1 MPATTKV
8 EGEVTD
14 LAAHARYTY
23 TDEDGEPLFQVRRRP
38 QGDGKTFAQFRW
50 ERGGW
55 EPGLGDVEPVL
66 YRLHEV
72 IAAAERGRRVYITEG
87 EKDADALRELGVM
100 ATTNPGGAGKW
111 RDEYSEALQGA
122 SSVAIL
128 RDRDAVGAR
137 HALSVERSLRAAGI
151 TVRHRRARK
160 GKDVSDHIA
169 AGLGLRELVR
179 KRPKAPEAAAE
190 PKQADPP
197 ASADTALP
205 AALQL
210 VLDRTGAKR
219 VAANQWEARCPAHA
233 DRNPSL
239 SIARGSE
246 RPVVLHC
253 HAGCELDAIA
263 AALKLDPRELSV
275 EPADPYERD
284 VAREQRRIEVREE
297 ARRRIASEQIGRYE
311 LPAEGWT
318 FAQDLAEPRPEN
330 KFTVA
335 ELHLAGGNTLLTS
348 AFKAGKTTTLL
359 NLARSLADDEPFL
372 GKYEVA
378 LEGRIAVLN
387 YELAPHTFREW
398 ALDIGIKNTDRLAP
412 SLHLRGATL
421 PFWLPDVMEE
431 VIAWLRREEVGF
443 LIVDPAARAQRGLV
457 ESENDNVGLAAF
469 TDALDA
475 LKREAGVPD
484 LLLSTHMGRERFEEG
499 QERSRGATRL
509 EDWMDV
515 GWYLTAEGGRDGP
528 RALRAMG
535 RDVDLEAIDL
545 NYRSADRRLTATGQ
559 TRHQRREDEGA
570 QQVVDAL
577 ALAGDG
583 VSTEHL
589 KQAIK
594 GSNSR
599 RSAFVQVALEQGLM
613 ERRYADGAVHDE
625 AKPSR
630 AGEALLCHL
639 TERGHKKHARR
650 VERPS

>member
-1 MPATTKV
+1 MV
-8 EGEVTD
+8 
-14 LAAHARYTY
+14 
-23 TDEDGEPLFQVRRRP
+23 
-38 QGDGKTFAQFRW
+38 
-50 ERGGW
+50 
-55 EPGLGDVEPVL
+55 
-66 YRLHEV
+66 
-72 IAAAERGRRVYITEG
+72 
-87 EKDADALRELGVM
+87 
-100 ATTNPGGAGKW
+100 
-111 RDEYSEALQGA
+111 
-122 SSVAIL
+122 IL
-128 RDRDAVGAR
+128 RDRDAVGSR
-137 HALSVERSLRAAGI
+137 HALDIERSLRAAGI
-151 TVRHRRARK
+151 PVRHGRPRK
-160 GKDVSDHIA
+160 GKDVSDHLT

-179 KRPKAPEAAAE
+179 KRPKAPEPTEARNAE
-190 PKQADPP
+190 LP
-197 ASADTALP
+197 DTPDAALP

-210 VLDRTGAKR
+210 VLDRTRAKQ
-219 VAANQWEARCPAHA
+219 AGPNQWEARCPAHD
-233 DRNPSL
+233 DREPSL
-239 SIARGSE
+239 SVARGE
-246 RPVVLHC
+246 DKPVVLFC

-263 AALKLDPRELSV
+263 SALHLDPRELSV
-275 EPADPYERD
+275 EPADPFEQK
-284 VAREQRRIEVREE
+284 VATEQFRIEVREE
-297 ARRRIASEQIGRYE
+297 ARRRVASAQIGRYE
-311 LPAEGWT
+311 LPAEDWT
-318 FAQDLAEPRPEN
+318 FAQDLAEPRPDT
-330 KFTVA
+330 KYTVA

-348 AFKAGKTTTLL
+348 AFKAGKTTLAL

-372 GKYEVA
+372 GKYEVS
-378 LEGRIAVLN
+378 LEGRVAILN
-387 YELAPHTFREW
+387 YELAAHTFREW
-398 ALDIGIKNTDRLAP
+398 AADVGIKNTDRLAP
-412 SLHLRGATL
+412 PMHLRGSTL

-431 VIAWLRREEVGF
+431 TAAWLRREEVGF
-443 LIVDPAARAQRGLV
+443 MIVDPAARAQRGLV

-499 QERSRGATRL
+499 QERARGATRQ

-545 NYRSADRRLTATGQ
+545 TYNSADRRLSATGQ

-599 RSAFVQVALEQGLM
+599 RSALVQAALVQGLV
-613 ERRYADGAVHDE
+613 ERRYADGSVHDE
-625 AKPSR
+625 GKAPR
-630 AGEALLCHL
+630 AGQALLCHL

-650 VERPS
+650 VERQP